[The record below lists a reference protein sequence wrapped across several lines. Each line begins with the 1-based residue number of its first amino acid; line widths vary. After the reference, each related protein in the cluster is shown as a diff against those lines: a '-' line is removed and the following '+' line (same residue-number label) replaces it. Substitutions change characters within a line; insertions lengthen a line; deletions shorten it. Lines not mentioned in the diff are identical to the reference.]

1 MIILINGAFGLG
13 KTSLAEKIA
22 REHESFM
29 LFDPEE
35 VGFMLRNVIP
45 KSFKK
50 AHENT
55 GDFQDLDVWRKLTVD
70 VLKAL
75 KDQYQCHFVIPM
87 TLRNAHYRDEIEM
100 GLRVIDSEI
109 HTILLSANKETIHRR
124 LLERGDAPMS
134 WAFDQTDKCL
144 EDFKLIKNAWVIDT
158 ETMTIEDIYKRI
170 KEKLMI
176 GGLS

>member
-1 MIILINGAFGLG
+1 
-13 KTSLAEKIA
+13 
-22 REHESFM
+22 
-29 LFDPEE
+29 
-35 VGFMLRNVIP
+35 
-45 KSFKK
+45 
-50 AHENT
+50 
-55 GDFQDLDVWRKLTVD
+55 
-70 VLKAL
+70 
-75 KDQYQCHFVIPM
+75 M

-134 WAFDQTDKCL
+134 WAFYQTDKCL

-170 KEKLMI
+170 NEKLMI

>member
-1 MIILINGAFGLG
+1 
-13 KTSLAEKIA
+13 
-22 REHESFM
+22 
-29 LFDPEE
+29 
-35 VGFMLRNVIP
+35 MLRNVIP
-45 KSFKK
+45 KSFNK

-87 TLRNAHYRDEIEM
+87 TLRNAKYRDDIEI
-100 GLRVIDSEI
+100 GLQDIDEEVHI
-109 HTILLSANKETIHRR
+109 ILLEATKETIHRR
-124 LLERGDAPMS
+124 LLERGDAPQS

-170 KEKLMI
+170 NEKLMI